1 MAVGDAHRG
10 ICALLSLAPSFPSAY
25 KGSVM
30 KRLQTALLL
39 VSLLIMSA
47 CKNDPLSGADD
58 PKSDTWSID
67 FVGPSFMQ
75 GWIEQITVADIKGR
89 VIRGPSGGGLGA
101 NNQEL
106 DKEYARGWEHE
117 IGNVYTMTGA
127 DLPKIV
133 YVRWQS
139 IIEQTTYGGWV
150 NISEN
155 ARSIMRGSTARR
167 CPAWPEQQA
176 SYYASLTLGLAPGG
190 VIRVWVQD
198 NCSNFVLVD
207 QGQAQVEPLGPY
219 QGRNQGRYAYP
230 IDENSKRYVER
241 WGIPYGSW

>member
-1 MAVGDAHRG
+1 
-10 ICALLSLAPSFPSAY
+10 
-25 KGSVM
+25 M
-30 KRLQTALLL
+30 KRLLTALLL
-39 VSLLIMSA
+39 LSLLPMSA
-47 CKNDPLSGADD
+47 CKNDSLSGAGD

-75 GWIEQITVADIKGR
+75 GWIEQIVVEDIKGQL
-89 VIRGPSGGGLGA
+89 IRGPSGGGLGS
-101 NNQEL
+101 NNLGL
-106 DKEYARGWEHE
+106 DKEYARGWRPN

-127 DLPKIV
+127 DLPKRV

-139 IIEQTTYGGWV
+139 IIEQITYSGWV
-150 NISEN
+150 SISEN

-167 CPAWPEQQA
+167 CPKWPEQQA

-198 NCSNFVLVD
+198 NCYNYVLVD
-207 QGQAQVEPLGPY
+207 QDQAQVEPLGPY
-219 QGRNQGRYAYP
+219 QGRNQGRYAHP